1 MGHRARPKPAK
12 LAGKLSRIRSEL
24 NLSQSKMIKKLGFA
38 DYLRQSHISA
48 FELGT
53 REPPLPVLLR
63 YAKVA
68 GITMEMLVDD
78 EIELPKHLTTFGSR
92 K

>member
-1 MGHRARPKPAK
+1 MGRRTRPKPNK
-12 LAGKLSRIRSEL
+12 LASKLVHIRTEL
-24 NLSQSKMIKKLGFA
+24 NLSQSEMIKKLGFA
-38 DYLRQSHISA
+38 GYLRQSHISA

-53 REPPLPVLLR
+53 REPRLLVLLR

-68 GITMEMLVDD
+68 GVTMEALVDD
-78 EIELPKHLTTFGSR
+78 EVELPKHLTTSR